1 MIVSDYD
8 LYKVSSSPLLSP
20 EVSSLQLVAAAG
32 VALSRDVDALLVLL
46 AAHFQL
52 EKFWK
57 VVEERV
63 NQHRHNEVT
72 AGVIG
77 SNGT

>member
-1 MIVSDYD
+1 M
-8 LYKVSSSPLLSP
+8 LYINQVCSSPLLSP

-52 EKFWK
+52 EEFWN
-57 VVEERV
+57 VVEEREKQDWDNV
-63 NQHRHNEVT
+63 ET
-72 AGVIG
+72 
-77 SNGT
+77 

>member
-20 EVSSLQLVAAAG
+20 EVSSLQLVAAAV

-52 EKFWK
+52 EEFWK

-63 NQHRHNEVT
+63 NHHRHNEVT
-72 AGVIG
+72 TGVIG